1 MKLKSH
7 GRYDYSAIT
16 ERKDYSW
23 PGGKRLAVHF
33 CLNVEH
39 FSFGEGLGNDYA
51 APHPQPTQSPPV
63 VRRWPRSRRSPVS
76 RHHHARREASPPRRS
91 RPLPPCP

>member
-1 MKLKSH
+1 MKLESH

-23 PGGKRLAVHF
+23 PGGTRLAVHF

-39 FSFGEGLGNDYA
+39 SPSA
-51 APHPQPTQSPPV
+51 RAWATTTTCPTRCS
-63 VRRWPRSRRSPVS
+63 ST
-76 RHHHARREASPPRRS
+76 ARATTIARG
-91 RPLPPCP
+91 

>member
-23 PGGKRLAVHF
+23 PGGKRLAARWADVAKRA
-33 CLNVEH
+33 
-39 FSFGEGLGNDYA
+39 GIK
-51 APHPQPTQSPPV
+51 PQD
-63 VRRWPRSRRSPVS
+63 
-76 RHHHARREASPPRRS
+76 
-91 RPLPPCP
+91 